1 MSIDNT
7 SLYLV
12 VDLLSISVPLLVSF
26 HPRLNLHHRWMALF
40 AAIGLSLIPYVIWDV
55 YFTVNGYWG
64 FNPQYLTGIYLFH
77 LPIEEWLFFICIPY
91 ACVFTHLSLLEINPR
106 MQLSKSATQRI
117 SYLLFVVFALFLVF
131 NWSKAYTAVDM
142 IFGIIVLSLTLW
154 KRPELLRSFYLT
166 FLVMLI
172 PFFIVNGILTGTG
185 IEGNIVWYNDEEN
198 LGIRM
203 GTIPV
208 EDSVYAF
215 SMILLNLLLFTEFSQ
230 RWHGVKTSA

>member
-1 MSIDNT
+1 VNIDKN
-7 SLYLV
+7 SLYLL

-26 HPRLNLHHRWMALF
+26 HPRLNLYRKWAALF
-40 AAIGLSLIPYVIWDV
+40 TAIGLSMVPYIIWDV
-55 YFTVNGYWG
+55 YFTVQGYWG
-64 FNPQYLTGIYLFH
+64 FNPEYLTGIYLFQ
-77 LPIEEWLFFICIPY
+77 LPLEEWLFFICIPY

-106 MQLSKSATQRI
+106 LKLSEKVMKRI
-117 SYLLFVVFALFLVF
+117 SYLLLVGFFSVLMF
-131 NWSKAYTAVDM
+131 NYDRAYTAVDM
-142 IFGIIVLSLTLW
+142 IFGILVLSFVLW
-154 KRPELLRSFYLT
+154 KRPALLRSFYPT

-185 IEGNIVWYNDEEN
+185 IEGNIVWYNDQEN

-215 SMILLNLLLFTEFSQ
+215 SLILLNLILFKELSQ
-230 RWHGVKTSA
+230 RFYPSTSGA